1 MSDPVRPPPAQPFV
15 AYPLGAQQLYTN
27 GFAVNLTAGDMSIV
41 LLRDNVPNATV
52 AMSFTTAKT
61 LHMALGDAIEK
72 LEKATG
78 QSIMTIDV
86 VQNGLQRTFGAVK
99 KQ

>member
-1 MSDPVRPPPAQPFV
+1 
-15 AYPLGAQQLYTN
+15 
-27 GFAVNLTAGDMSIV
+27 
-41 LLRDNVPNATV
+41 
-52 AMSFTTAKT
+52 MSFTTAKT
-61 LHMALGDAIEK
+61 LYEALGDAIEK

-86 VQNGLQRTFGAVK
+86 VQTGLQNAFGEAK